1 MKLKLLILLFI
12 SISCNKNV
20 NENDLLGSWK
30 LKDVVDQSG
39 QNASDKLTFFKNK
52 IVTAELFSN
61 KKLVDKVNG
70 KYNYEKQQGILT
82 LDFGKNAIVI
92 YKIQKLNNNEL
103 ELLDIKSKKIIRN
116 IRY

>member
-12 SISCNKNV
+12 SISCNKN
-20 NENDLLGSWK
+20 ENDLLGSWK
-30 LKDVVDQSG
+30 LKDVVDQSR
-39 QNASDKLTFFKNK
+39 QNASDKLTFLKNK
-52 IVTAELFSN
+52 IVTAELFAN

-70 KYNYEKQQGILT
+70 KYNYEKQKGILT

-103 ELLDIKSKKIIRN
+103 ELLDIKSKKVIRN